1 MFDKLDEL
9 FFSTILL
16 NKQLFDDMMNKTLD
30 YKLNLTKDI
39 VQLKTP
45 KIEVE
50 FNGKTKTHTII
61 LFGLY
66 DKIKKIYKWIGQ
78 TNELLIEQVIRYD
91 VENIFGNWQTIDK
104 IFSSEYVI
112 GNKEHMAIPYFIAI
126 LNPAFNLIRFESED
140 GNLYFYALVNLGIKD
155 NFIFEKFISD
165 MYIYKNLALELG
177 TKIPTAKQSR
187 SIKQTKSKTK
197 SKITKPKKIIHKH
210 R

>member
-16 NKQLFDDMMNKTLD
+16 NKQLFDNTMDKSLE

-39 VQLKTP
+39 VQLKTS

-50 FNGKTKTHTII
+50 FNGKTKIHTII

-66 DKIKKIYKWIGQ
+66 DKIRRVYKWMGQ
-78 TNELLIEQVIRYD
+78 TNELLGEQVIRYD
-91 VENIFGNWQTIDK
+91 VENIFGTWHTIDK
-104 IFSSEYVI
+104 IFSPEYVI
-112 GNKEHMAIPYFIAI
+112 GIKEHMAIPYFIAI

-140 GNLYFYALVNLGIKD
+140 GNLYFYSLVNLGIKD

-165 MYIYKNLALELG
+165 MNIYKNLALVNK
-177 TKIPTAKQSR
+177 TPKPTQSR
-187 SIKQTKSKTK
+187 MLAQTKKNNTTLKKTK
-197 SKITKPKKIIHKH
+197 HMRK
-210 R
+210 

>member
-16 NKQLFDDMMNKTLD
+16 NKQLFDNMMDKTLE

-39 VQLKTP
+39 VQLKTSN
-45 KIEVE
+45 IEVE

-66 DKIKKIYKWIGQ
+66 DKIGRKYKWMGQ
-78 TNELLIEQVIRYD
+78 TNELLAEQVIRYD
-91 VENIFGNWQTIDK
+91 VENIFGSWQTIDK
-104 IFSSEYVI
+104 IFSPEYII

-140 GNLYFYALVNLGIKD
+140 GTLYFYALINLGLKD

-165 MYIYKNLALELG
+165 MNIYKNLALVN
-177 TKIPTAKQSR
+177 KIPKSTQSR
-187 SIKQTKSKTK
+187 MLAQTKKNG
-197 SKITKPKKIIHKH
+197 TKPKKTKRMHK
-210 R
+210 